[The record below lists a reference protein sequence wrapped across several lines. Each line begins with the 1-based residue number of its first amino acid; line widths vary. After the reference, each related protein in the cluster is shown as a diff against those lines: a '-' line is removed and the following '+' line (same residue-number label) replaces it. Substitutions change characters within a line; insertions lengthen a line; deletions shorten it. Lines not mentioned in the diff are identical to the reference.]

1 MDSMEP
7 DDLNVAERR
16 LWEAFPYGR
25 VVDLADPDDLDPA
38 DGARWGAERTVRA
51 SVIVALLL
59 GAAEPRPG
67 YVPAIRLRGARITG
81 RVDLLGGDFDCPFIV
96 SGSHFEGRP
105 RFVE

>member
-1 MDSMEP
+1 MDLMEP

-25 VVDLADPDDLDPA
+25 VVDLRDPGEGDPA
-38 DGARWGAERTVRA
+38 GGGGWGEERTVRA

-67 YVPAIRLRGARITG
+67 HVPAIRLSGARITG

-96 SGSHFEGRP
+96 GDSWFE
-105 RFVE
+105 